1 MSATSRFPFARLMT
15 ASGLSNLADGVL
27 KTAVPL
33 VALRYTTSPALI
45 AGLSF
50 AMTLPWLVAALPAG
64 ALVDR
69 WDRRATMLV
78 ANSVRAVVLVLVVLV
93 AGTGHGS
100 IWLLYAGGV
109 LVGVA
114 EVFNDTSAQS
124 VLPMVVGREALQKAN
139 GRLFALE
146 TTTNS
151 FAGPPIGGVVASAG
165 IAVALG
171 APAAMWVLAVLV
183 LLTLRGTFRVG
194 RAAER
199 TSLRAD
205 VGEGLRFLWSRPLLR
220 TLAIMVGAMNLASAA
235 WGAVFVLWA
244 VGPTSALHL
253 TSAQYGVLL
262 TTFAV
267 GSVAGSLVAD
277 RLAALMGRT
286 ASLVVAVAA
295 SALMPAGPLL
305 TTNVWLLGALWV
317 VASFM
322 VATWNVITVSLRQR
336 LTPDRL
342 LGRLNSAY
350 RLLAWGTMPL
360 GAAIGGALGEAFG
373 VRSVFVVGTVLA
385 LALLTLSGQL
395 TPARLAAAEAQV
407 IPDLA
412 PDEPT
417 AELLADDEPGSRPA
431 P

>member
-33 VALRYTTSPALI
+33 VALRYTTSPAQI

-69 WDRRATMLV
+69 WDRRRTMLV
-78 ANSVRAVVLVLVVLV
+78 ANTVRAAVLGLVVLV
-93 AGTGHGS
+93 ATTGHGS

-124 VLPMVVGREALQKAN
+124 VLPMIVGRDALQRAN

-146 TTTNS
+146 TTTNQ

-165 IAVALG
+165 VAVALG
-171 APAAMWVLAVLV
+171 APAGMWVLAVLV
-183 LLTLRGTFRVG
+183 LLTLRGTFR
-194 RAAER
+194 AER
-199 TSLRAD
+199 APGPTSLRAD
-205 VGEGLRFLWSRPLLR
+205 VAEGLRFLWRKPVLR
-220 TLAIMVGAMNLASAA
+220 TLAVMVGSMNLSSAA

-244 VGPTSALHL
+244 VGPASTLHL
-253 TSAQYGVLL
+253 TGAQYGVLL

-277 RLAALMGRT
+277 RLTALMGRST
-286 ASLVVAVAA
+286 ALVVAVVAGALAPAA
-295 SALMPAGPLL
+295 PLL
-305 TTNVWLLGALWV
+305 TTNVWLVGAMWV
-317 VASFM
+317 VSGFM

-373 VRSVFVVGTVLA
+373 IRTVFVVGTVLTLCL
-385 LALLTLSGQL
+385 LALTYQL
-395 TPARLAAAEAQV
+395 TPSRLAAAEA
-407 IPDLA
+407 A
-412 PDEPT
+412 
-417 AELLADDEPGSRPA
+417 AE
-431 P
+431 

>member
-1 MSATSRFPFARLMT
+1 MPGVSATSRFPFARLMT

-33 VALRYTTSPALI
+33 VALRYTTSPAQI

-69 WDRRATMLV
+69 WDRRRTMLV
-78 ANSVRAVVLVLVVLV
+78 ANTIRAGVLALVV
-93 AGTGHGS
+93 AAAASGHGS

-124 VLPMVVGREALQKAN
+124 VLPMIVGREALQKAN

-146 TTTNS
+146 ITTNS

-165 IAVALG
+165 VAVALG
-171 APAAMWVLAVLV
+171 APAGMWVLAVLV
-183 LLTLRGTFRVG
+183 LLTLRGTFR
-194 RAAER
+194 AER
-199 TSLRAD
+199 APEPTSLRAD
-205 VGEGLRFLWSRPLLR
+205 VAEGLRFLWGKPVLR
-220 TLAIMVGAMNLASAA
+220 TLAVMVGTMNLSSAA

-244 VGPTSALHL
+244 VGPASMLHL
-253 TSAQYGVLL
+253 TDAQYGVLL

-267 GSVAGSLVAD
+267 GSVVGSLVAD
-277 RLAALMGRT
+277 RLAARMGRS
-286 ASLVVAVAA
+286 ASLVVAVVA
-295 SALMPAGPLL
+295 SAFAPAAPLL
-305 TTNVWLLGALWV
+305 TTNVWVVGALWV
-317 VASFM
+317 VSGFM

-350 RLLAWGTMPL
+350 RLLAWGTMPV
-360 GAAIGGALGEAFG
+360 GAAVGGALGEAFG
-373 VRSVFVVGTVLA
+373 VRSVFAVGTALTLVLLVLA
-385 LALLTLSGQL
+385 GQL
-395 TPARLAAAEAQV
+395 TPSRLAAAEAAAPQ
-407 IPDLA
+407 PR
-412 PDEPT
+412 PDEPST
-417 AELLADDEPGSRPA
+417 
-431 P
+431 